1 MRSPARLL
9 SQAAPVFGA
18 LFFFIALWEA
28 VRRGLALPRIVLP
41 SPLDVLLAFS
51 SRAGYIL
58 GHLGVTLGEALAGFA
73 LGAAASMLLAFIF
86 IRFAT
91 IRRALYPLA
100 LALKST
106 PLIALAPLLVIWL
119 GSGAASKVAMSAI
132 LCFFPILVGTYDGM
146 REVDPALLDLLRVYG
161 ATPNQLLLKVRLP
174 AALPQVLS
182 GCRVAVPLAVVGAVI
197 GEYLSATRGIGY
209 IIANAGYHLDTALVF
224 AAIAAIA
231 MASLIMFGL
240 VVLLERRIAFWYRRI
255 PSEEP

>member
-1 MRSPARLL
+1 MHSKTRLL
-9 SQAAPVFGA
+9 SQAAPVLGA
-18 LFFFIALWEA
+18 LFFLIALWEA
-28 VRRGLALPRIVLP
+28 VRRGFALPRIILP
-41 SPLDVLLAFS
+41 SPLDVLFAS
-51 SRAGYIL
+51 SQKAGYIL
-58 GHLGVTLGEALAGFA
+58 GHLRFTLGEASAGFA
-73 LGAAASMLLAFIF
+73 LGAVAGVLLAFIF
-86 IRFAT
+86 VRFAAL
-91 IRRALYPLA
+91 RRALYPLA

-106 PLIALAPLLVIWL
+106 PLIALAPLLVLWL

-132 LCFFPILVGTYDGM
+132 LCFFPILVGTYDGL
-146 REVDPALLDLLRVYG
+146 REVDPALIDLLRVYG

-182 GCRVAVPLAVVGAVI
+182 GGRVAVPLAVVGAVI

-231 MASLIMFGL
+231 IASLSMFGL

-255 PSEEP
+255 PSGEP